1 MFYFTLCLLL
11 TDCVKKGIIKV
22 ENAKNSE
29 NICRKSSVMLDYFRK
44 KVCGG
49 KFVRKILSLGEKI
62 VSLGNAHIIKNRE
75 NDMFY
80 LVIPFGSIEMSKV
93 GNCLSNFIPRNRNGV
108 EGHHTV
114 VSERTVGDFLIQI
127 GIPENVRGFYYL
139 RTAVIYAV
147 NENYHTNVSGHI
159 YSVLTSEYNTTVSKI
174 ERSMRYALSVAF
186 DRGDPSVLNEIFGSA
201 YSSDTGRPRNLDA
214 VYAISNAI
222 KKRLNLV

>member
-1 MFYFTLCLLL
+1 
-11 TDCVKKGIIKV
+11 
-22 ENAKNSE
+22 
-29 NICRKSSVMLDYFRK
+29 
-44 KVCGG
+44 
-49 KFVRKILSLGEKI
+49 VRKILSLGEKI

-75 NDMFY
+75 KDMFY

-93 GNCLSNFIPRNRNGV
+93 GNCLSNFIPRNRNRS
-108 EGHHTV
+108 EDQHII

-139 RTAVIYAV
+139 RTAVMYAV
-147 NENYHTNVSGHI
+147 NENSHINVSGHI
-159 YSVLTSEYNTTVSKI
+159 YSVLTSEYHTTVSKI

-201 YSSDTGRPRNLDA
+201 YNSDTGRPRNLDA

-222 KKRLNLV
+222 KKRLNFD